1 MKKYLFPLMI
11 AAMAVFS
18 CGSKEPSEPAAKAPA
33 DPTNL
38 RVELVSATSA
48 QLSWN
53 HDGEG
58 VEGWWV
64 FQTKGNE
71 SVSSMPLNQTVLPA
85 ADRTYLFEGL
95 KKGET
100 YHFGVKAKGANTS
113 SNIVYSDA
121 LEVPADEPGPGPG
134 PGPTGYPVTFTADA
148 NAMTAEFK
156 SKDVDGEDVL
166 ITLAKVSNNKTVQI
180 DRYEIGEEKFRSYTD
195 WIGPYHMKTVAAT
208 SQTTNLTGFVG
219 GWHASS
225 GGADGDPTA
234 QTQSI
239 EIYLDDEPF
248 ESVSETGTEAKV
260 IVHNKVEALNT
271 KLGESK
277 RFAINED
284 VTYTFKDSKLYV
296 KVEITALED
305 VRIGIYYGM
314 QIAGGFCSRFEFK
327 TDTGETQTTTG
338 DFYCPGK
345 VRDMTGFS
353 SNGHSVNAHMFDEGL
368 GTFSKATPAY
378 SALTQYYGANNG
390 KGYYMLI
397 GDKDAGS
404 NALVL
409 KKDETVY
416 WYGYYEFK

>member
-11 AAMAVFS
+11 AAMAVLS
-18 CGSKEPSEPAAKAPA
+18 CGSKEPSQPAAKAPA
-33 DPTNL
+33 DPTGL
-38 RVELVSATSA
+38 RVELASPTSA
-48 QLSWN
+48 ELSWT
-53 HDGEG
+53 HSGEG

-71 SVSSMPLNQTVLPA
+71 SVSSMPLNQTALPA
-85 ADRTYLFEGL
+85 VDRSYLFEGL

-100 YHFGVKAKGANTS
+100 YHFGVKAKGSTS
-113 SNIVYSDA
+113 GSQIVYSEA
-121 LEVPADEPGPGPG
+121 FPVPGDEPGPGPE
-134 PGPTGYPVTFTADA
+134 PTLAPVTLTADSD
-148 NAMTAEFK
+148 AMTAEFK
-156 SKDVDGEDVL
+156 SKSADGEDVL
-166 ITLAKVSNNKTVQI
+166 ITLAKVSNNQTVQI
-180 DRYEIGEEKFRSYTD
+180 DKYEIGDEKFRSYTD
-195 WIGPYHMKTVAAT
+195 WIGPYHMKTVATT
-208 SQTTNLTGFVG
+208 SQTTNLSGFVG

-225 GGADGDPTA
+225 GGAEGDPTA

-239 EIYLDDEPF
+239 EIFLDEEPF
-248 ESVSETGTEAKV
+248 ESVSETGTAAKV

-271 KLGESK
+271 KLGPDK

-314 QIAGGFCSRFEFK
+314 QIAGGFCSRFDFK
-327 TDTGETQTTTG
+327 TEEGETKTTTG

-353 SNGHSVNAHMFDEGL
+353 ANGHSVNAHMFDEGL
-368 GTFSKATPAY
+368 GTYSHATSAY

-409 KKDETVY
+409 HKDETIY
-416 WYGYYEFK
+416 WYGYYEFR

>member
-1 MKKYLFPLMI
+1 MKKYLFPIMI
-11 AAMAVFS
+11 AAMAVLS
-18 CGSKEPSEPAAKAPA
+18 CGSKEPSEPAVIPPA
-33 DPTNL
+33 DPTGL
-38 RVELVSATSA
+38 RVELVSSTSA
-48 QLSWN
+48 QLSWT
-53 HDGEG
+53 HGGEG

-71 SVSSMPLNQTVLPA
+71 SVSAMPLNQTALPA
-85 ADRTYLFEGL
+85 TDRSYLFEGL

-100 YHFGVKAKGANTS
+100 YHFGVKAKGPKS
-113 SNIVYSDA
+113 GSQIVYSDE
-121 LEVPADEPGPGPG
+121 LLVPGDEPGPGPE
-134 PGPTGYPVTFTADA
+134 PTTYPVTFTADSD
-148 NAMTAEFK
+148 AMTAEFK
-156 SKDVDGEDVL
+156 SKSANGEDVL
-166 ITLAKVSNNKTVQI
+166 ITLAKVSNNQTVQI

-195 WIGPYHMKTVAAT
+195 WIGPYHMKTVAET
-208 SQTTNLTGFVG
+208 SQTENLWGFVG

-225 GGADGDPTA
+225 GGAEGDPTA

-239 EIYLDDEPF
+239 EVFLDGEPF
-248 ESVSETGTEAKV
+248 ENISETGTEAKV

-271 KLGESK
+271 KLGADK
-277 RFAINED
+277 RFAVNED

-327 TDTGETQTTTG
+327 TDKGETKTTTG

-368 GTFSKATPAY
+368 GTFSKATPSY
-378 SALTQYYGANNG
+378 SALTQYYGASNG

-397 GDKDAGS
+397 GDKDASS
-404 NALVL
+404 NALIL

-416 WYGYYEFK
+416 WYGYYEFR

>member
-1 MKKYLFPLMI
+1 MI
-11 AAMAVFS
+11 AAMAVLS
-18 CGSKEPSEPAAKAPA
+18 CGSKEPSQSEKDLSA
-33 DPTNL
+33 DSFNVK
-38 RVELVSATSA
+38 VERLSETSA
-48 QLSWN
+48 KLSWEY
-53 HDGEG
+53 DGDD
-58 VEGWWV
+58 VDGWWIYL
-64 FQTKGNE
+64 KLNSE
-71 SVSSMPLNQTVLPA
+71 SAAPLVLNPQGALSSEERSYVY
-85 ADRTYLFEGL
+85 DGL
-95 KKGET
+95 EPGCT
-100 YHFGVKAKGANTS
+100 QDYYYFGVKAKRS
-113 SNIVYSDA
+113 SGIGNIVFA
-121 LEVPADEPGPGPG
+121 EPLLVQGGDPIVDPNQ
-134 PGPTGYPVTFTADA
+134 TFIPVTLTADSD
-148 NAMTAEFK
+148 AMTAEFK
-156 SKDVDGEDVL
+156 SKSADGEDVL
-166 ITLAKVSNNKTVQI
+166 ITLAKVSNNQTVQI
-180 DRYEIGEEKFRSYTD
+180 DRYEIGDEKFRSYTD
-195 WIGPYHMKTVAAT
+195 WIGPYHMKTVATT

-225 GGADGDPTA
+225 GGAEGDPTA

-239 EIYLDDEPF
+239 EIFLDDEPF
-248 ESVSETGTEAKV
+248 ESVSETGTAAKV

-271 KLGESK
+271 KLGTDK
-277 RFAINED
+277 RFAIDED

-327 TDTGETQTTTG
+327 TESGETKTTTG

-353 SNGHSVNAHMFDEGL
+353 SNGHSVTAHMFDEGL

-378 SALTQYYGANNG
+378 SALTQYYGASNG

-409 KKDETVY
+409 KKDESVY
-416 WYGYYEFK
+416 WYGYYEFR

>member
-1 MKKYLFPLMI
+1 MKKYLFPIMI
-11 AAMAVFS
+11 AAMAVLS
-18 CGSKEPSEPAAKAPA
+18 CGSKEPSETAAKAPA
-33 DPTNL
+33 DPTDL
-38 RVELVSATSA
+38 RVELVSPTSA

-53 HDGEG
+53 HDGVG

-95 KKGET
+95 KNGET
-100 YHFGVKAKGANTS
+100 YHFGVKAKGS
-113 SNIVYSDA
+113 KSGSQIVYSEA
-121 LEVPADEPGPGPG
+121 LLVPADEPGPGPE
-134 PGPTGYPVTFTADA
+134 PLGYSVTLTADET
-148 NAMTAEFK
+148 AMTAEFK
-156 SKDVDGEDVL
+156 STSADGEDVL
-166 ITLAKVSNNKTVQI
+166 ITLAKVSNNQTVQI
-180 DRYEIGEEKFRSYTD
+180 DRYEIGSEKFRSYTD

-225 GGADGDPTA
+225 GGADGNPTA
-234 QTQSI
+234 KTQSI
-239 EIYLDDEPF
+239 EISLDGEAFP
-248 ESVSETGTEAKV
+248 SGTREGAV
-260 IVHNKVEALNT
+260 AQVVVHNQVEALNT

-327 TDTGETQTTTG
+327 TDTGETKTTTG

-368 GTFSKATPAY
+368 GTYSKSTPAY

-397 GDKDAGS
+397 GDKDAAS

-416 WYGYYEFK
+416 WYGYYEFR